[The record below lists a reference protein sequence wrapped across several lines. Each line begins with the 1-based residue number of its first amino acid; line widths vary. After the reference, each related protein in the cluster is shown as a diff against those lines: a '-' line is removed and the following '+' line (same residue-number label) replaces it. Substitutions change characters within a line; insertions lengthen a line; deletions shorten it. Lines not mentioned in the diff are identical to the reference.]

1 MFQRFD
7 DEALAAVQAT
17 QNEAIGLG
25 HNHLG
30 TEHLLLGIIANPYTR
45 AAHLLTAQGVDADV
59 VRQGIA
65 KVLPIPDRPF
75 RDPAPLLSTL
85 GIDLDEIRR
94 RAETTFGAD
103 TVRRVAVR
111 EARRRRRRLRFRR
124 CVPIAPSPLGLDPFG
139 FTPRAKHTLELAAE
153 EADQRRQLV
162 TPTHLLL
169 GVLIEGRGLAWDI
182 LAQAGVSL
190 PHLTDAARTALD
202 ET

>member
-30 TEHLLLGIIANPYTR
+30 TEHLLLGIIANPDTR

-169 GVLIEGRGLAWDI
+169 GVLIEGRGLACDI